1 MIDSYFDRC
10 DAATGYR
17 PTPSTSKPIHEDPR
31 YWGGQL
37 YATVA
42 DRTVAKA
49 RAMVRYTIA
58 AAIRYHQREMYCGI
72 PVGSELSEFDGAG
85 RRKAVCTNQE
95 TTQP

>member
-1 MIDSYFDRC
+1 MIDTYFDRA

-17 PTPSTSKPIHEDPR
+17 AQRTQPIHEDPR

-49 RAMVRYTIA
+49 RAMVRFTIA
-58 AAIRYHQREMYCGI
+58 AAARDHQLEMQCGI
-72 PVGSELSEFDGAG
+72 PVGTKNSAFDGAG
-85 RRKAVCTNQE
+85 RRKTGSERQA
-95 TTQP
+95 